1 MVLVLVPF
9 LIQNRIKAYMSLSQ
23 KTVLLFKKVKKM
35 PMKWEII
42 EDFDLGDFILNSM
55 EKFWQ
60 ALVSHPP

>member
-1 MVLVLVPF
+1 
-9 LIQNRIKAYMSLSQ
+9 
-23 KTVLLFKKVKKM
+23 M

-55 EKFWQ
+55 EKFGQ